1 MQSMNVLP
9 FEDRAAEMRP
19 AGVRPEFYSD
29 AVLDQGATAAAG
41 RPIYRDVEFVKII
54 VPGVVT
60 NVHVKIV
67 GPAEKARWPRE
78 YEAFRVGLEQP
89 VEGTPIEEW
98 PILTRAM
105 VKELKHFEIRTVEEL
120 SVISDVAVQNIGM
133 GGRDLRAQAKAYL
146 SEAERLK
153 LNTQLTRD
161 NELLTSRIAS
171 LEAQVG
177 QLGELLT
184 RIDAERRVLADR
196 PNPLA
201 VAVPAHFDPM
211 AMAVPVQG
219 APPTSALDAM
229 ANRRRSRRAP
239 EADEAPL
246 RSDDG
251 ELPRGPDGRFLPPAP
266 PAAA

>member
-9 FEDRAAEMRP
+9 FEDRPLGDIRP

-29 AVLDQGATAAAG
+29 AVLDQGASAAAG

-67 GPAEKARWPRE
+67 GQTEKARWPRE

-105 VKELKHFEIRTVEEL
+105 VKELKHFEVRTVEEL
-120 SVISDVAVQNIGM
+120 GNLSDVALQNIGM
-133 GGRDLRAQAKAYL
+133 GGRALRDQAKAYL

-161 NELLTSRIAS
+161 NELLQSRIAV

-177 QLGELLT
+177 ELGQLLT

-196 PNPLA
+196 PHPLA
-201 VAVPAHFDPM
+201 TAVPAHFDPLSSPM
-211 AMAVPVQG
+211 SIAVPAQG
-219 APPTSALDAM
+219 PIQPTSSLDAM
-229 ANRRRSRRAP
+229 ANRRRRRPMP
-239 EADEAPL
+239 EGVDEAP
-246 RSDDG
+246 
-251 ELPRGPDGRFLPPAP
+251 PRPDGVE